1 MHMCHASDR
10 FIILVLLQIMVQYY
24 SGSIHA
30 LTVNGSSGRRLLFQC
45 SDRLVRAVYVH
56 LYTGQVPA
64 RRLAL
69 L

>member
-1 MHMCHASDR
+1 
-10 FIILVLLQIMVQYY
+10 MVQDYN
-24 SGSIHA
+24 GSIHA
-30 LTVNGSSGRRLLFQC
+30 LTVNGSSGRGLLCQC

-56 LYTGQVPA
+56 LYIYMYTGRVPS